1 MDSTLRGRSECRF
14 FTGCRMKCAEISFL
28 TTFFDLTDN
37 LFQFPLGR
45 EHSPVSS
52 ADGFENP
59 AQGAGLQL
67 FPQPLGGRPLV
78 VSRPGS
84 SNSSGF
90 SASTAASFWREA
102 ACTPSARVAV
112 NPRTSSRNCSAKPAA
127 SKAATSSA
135 VSASARK
142 A

>member
-1 MDSTLRGRSECRF
+1 MDSTLHGRSECRF

-90 SASTAASFWREA
+90 SANTA
-102 ACTPSARVAV
+102 ARVAV